1 MNQALLIAENLTGDY
16 QTRSIVPQLNLQD
29 EQER

>member
-1 MNQALLIAENLTGDY
+1 MNQALLIAENITGDY
-16 QTRSIVPQLNLQD
+16 QTRSIVHQLNLQD